1 MNNKREDYNLIYSKI
16 GGCLRNEQSDY
27 AIQVVHDLMENHAQ
41 YKTVKLIDNI
51 KKLEQSNKQWI
62 EESEEIEEES
72 KAWQIAYE
80 QEFKEK
86 KAKDKEIEELKEAFH
101 HVQKYSELKS
111 QELERLKKGIKGL
124 KNPYNKSKNF
134 KKWCSADY
142 MINFIKEQLIKQ

>member
-62 EESEEIEEES
+62 ELAEERGQLIQKLETSINKLESHNSIINE
-72 KAWQIAYE
+72 
-80 QEFKEK
+80 
-86 KAKDKEIEELKEAFH
+86 AKDKEIEELKDDIEARNL
-101 HVQKYSELKS
+101 VINSLDK
-111 QELERLKKGIKGL
+111 ELERLKKGFRDLAEGFRDK
-124 KNPYNKSKNF
+124 
-134 KKWCSADY
+134 
-142 MINFIKEQLIKQ
+142 INEGTFNSIIKQTE